1 MRVGS
6 NPEYRVRL
14 RLSGDRAPRPG
25 GELRRMPAHAR
36 VRMLESTLQ
45 CIEYGVVVVDAAGRF
60 QFFNEAAERI
70 LGVGSVDVEPQSWS
84 QTYGCFQPDR
94 VTPFPSQELPLA
106 RALRGER
113 VRDVEIFVRNPRVPE
128 GVWISVTGSPLT
140 GAGGTNNGAT
150 MVFHDVTDRRHASE
164 TVRRLSEAVEHTTD
178 SVVILDAKAKIEYVN
193 PAFETITGYARSEV
207 VGRPASILET
217 EEDAGA
223 DEDGF
228 WVRPPCDD
236 DGSHTLLHR
245 RSTGEVFQAELTVTP
260 VRDESGY
267 LTHFVSVMRDVTDQ
281 RKAQAREVEMRL
293 ARLIQQK
300 LYPAEAP
307 ELPGFDLAGATFP
320 ADATCGD
327 YYDFIP
333 MTGGRLCIAVGDVS
347 GHGFGPA
354 LLMAETRAYLRSL
367 SKATSDLEW
376 ILRRLNLFL
385 SHDTEDE
392 RFVTLML
399 VILDPERR
407 SLVYASAGH
416 VPGMLLDRS
425 GETRRI
431 LESTGVPLGIFPE
444 ASFASSP
451 EVLLDEGDL
460 FVLLTDGAAEA
471 QDANGRFFE
480 AKRVEEVVSG
490 LRQAPAH
497 EIIGGLHDAVDVFA
511 APGPA
516 ADDITAVVCKALPPA
531 TGGTP

>member
-1 MRVGS
+1 MHSGPQIRS
-6 NPEYRVRL
+6 KSF
-14 RLSGDRAPRPG
+14 LSRETLAPRASGNPG
-25 GELRRMPAHAR
+25 RMPAHKR
-36 VRMLESTLQ
+36 LRMLEATLQ

-60 QFFNEAAERI
+60 LFFNDAAERI
-70 LGVGSVDVEPQSWS
+70 LGIGLVDTQLGEWS
-84 QTYGCFQPDR
+84 ETYGCFRPDR
-94 VTPFPSQELPLA
+94 VTPFPSEEFPLA

-113 VRDVEIFVRNPRVPE
+113 VRDVEIYVRNPRVPE
-128 GVWISVTGSPLT
+128 GVWVSVTGSPLT
-140 GAGGTNNGAT
+140 GAGGTDSGAAA
-150 MVFHDVTDRRHASE
+150 VFRDVTARRRASE

-178 SVVILDAKAKIEYVN
+178 SVVILDAKAQIEYVN
-193 PAFETITGYARSEV
+193 PAFESITGYARSEV
-207 VGRPASILET
+207 VGRPASILAT
-217 EEDAGA
+217 EDHAGTSED
-223 DEDGF
+223 DS
-228 WVRPPCDD
+228 WVRPTSDD

-245 RSTGEVFQAELTVTP
+245 RCTGEVFQAEHTVTP

-267 LTHFVSVMRDVTDQ
+267 LTHYVSVMRDVTDQ
-281 RKAQAREVEMRL
+281 RRAQAREVEMRL

-307 ELPGFDLAGATFP
+307 ALPGFDLAGATFP

-333 MTGGRLCIAVGDVS
+333 MASGRLCIAVGDVS

-354 LLMAETRAYLRSL
+354 LLMAETRAYLRSF

-399 VILDPERR
+399 VVLDPERR

-425 GETRRI
+425 GATRRV
-431 LESTGVPLGIFPE
+431 LESTGVPLGIFSE
-444 ASFASSP
+444 ADFASSP

-471 QDANGRFFE
+471 QDASGRFFE
-480 AKRVEEVVSG
+480 SERVEEVVSG

-516 ADDITAVVCKALPPA
+516 ADDITAVVCKVGSSA
-531 TGGTP
+531 